1 MCTSALYFTGPRT
14 VQARPLA
21 LDPLADGEVLVE
33 TAASAIS
40 AGTELLVYRDQTP
53 ENMVIDEALTGFEGD
68 FTYPMQY
75 GYAAVGQVVE
85 TGSDVETDWLGQT
98 VFSFTPHQTQF
109 TASPEELVSVPD
121 GMAPAHATLLP
132 TLETATNL
140 VLDCHPRLG
149 EHVVV
154 FGAGIVGLCVTRLLA
169 AFPLESL
176 VVVDPLD
183 NRRAIAREMGA
194 DRAIHPDAVAQTV
207 SDVDLAVE
215 LSGQPDVLNDALGV
229 VGYDG
234 RIVIGSW
241 YGAKQT
247 PVDFG
252 GRFHR
257 NRIELISSQVSTI
270 DPELRGRWDKDRR
283 FETALGWLER
293 IDSDRLIS
301 HRIPFSEAQDA
312 YELLDQQPEPVL
324 QVVMTY

>member
-1 MCTSALYFTGPRT
+1 MCHSALYFTGPRT
-14 VQARPLA
+14 VQVRPFA
-21 LDPLADGEVLVE
+21 LDPLAADEVLVE

-53 ENMVIDEALTGFEGD
+53 ENMEIDEELTGFEGD
-68 FTYPMQY
+68 FSYPMQY
-75 GYAAVGQVVE
+75 GYAAVGQVTE
-85 TGSDVETDWLGQT
+85 TGSDVDADWLGQT

-121 GMAPAHATLLP
+121 KIAAAHATLLP
-132 TLETATNL
+132 TVETATNL

-149 EHVVV
+149 EQVIV
-154 FGAGIVGLCVTRLLA
+154 FGAGVVGLCVTRLLA

-183 NRRAIAREMGA
+183 NRRAIARKMGA
-194 DRAIHPDAVAQTV
+194 DRAIHPDTVAKTV

-247 PVDFG
+247 SVDFG

-283 FETALGWLER
+283 FETALDWLEQ
-293 IDSDRLIS
+293 IDPDRLIT
-301 HRIPFSEAQDA
+301 HQIPFSEAQDA
-312 YELLDQQPEPVL
+312 YELLDEHPEPVL
-324 QVVMTY
+324 QVVLTY